1 MTTQE
6 EEMEHW
12 YLFIYFLPSWRW
24 DEYRAKIIFVIS
36 SSGSKVITL
45 KRKDN
50 MKTEHLITQMVFKNR
65 VLKFIYSS
73 YMAQGSI
80 SISQVDFL
88 WDYYILKGFHG

>member
-6 EEMEHW
+6 EEMGHW

-24 DEYRAKIIFVIS
+24 DEYRAKIIIVIS
-36 SSGSKVITL
+36 SSGSKVIML

-65 VLKFIYSS
+65 ALKFIYSS